1 MSTVIAVSVFELHL
15 PACRSLKEKRRVIKS
30 LIERPHRRHRVSIT
44 ESDFH
49 ELRQRAEI
57 TLALVASGERE
68 AERILDRIRGLVDSH
83 PEAELTFWEPQILG
97 SSR

>member
-1 MSTVIAVSVFELHL
+1 M
-15 PACRSLKEKRRVIKS
+15 IKS
-30 LIERPHRRHRVSIT
+30 LIERCHRRYRVSIA

-49 ELRQRAEI
+49 DLHQRAEI

-68 AERILDRIRGLVDSH
+68 AERILDRVHSLVDGY
-83 PEAELTFWEPQILG
+83 PQADLTFWEPQILG

>member
-1 MSTVIAVSVFELHL
+1 MSAVIAVSVFELHF
-15 PACRSLKEKRRVIKS
+15 PTSRSLKDKRRVIKS
-30 LIERPHRRHRVSIT
+30 LIERCHQHHRVSIT

-49 ELRQRAEI
+49 DLRQRAEI

-68 AERILDRIRGLVDSH
+68 VERILDRIRGLIDSQ
-83 PEAELTFWEPQILG
+83 PEAELIFWEPQILG

>member
-1 MSTVIAVSVFELHL
+1 MPAVIAVSVFELHL

-30 LIERPHRRHRVSIT
+30 LIERSHRRHRVSIA
-44 ESDFH
+44 ESGFH
-49 ELRQRAEI
+49 DIHQRAEI
-57 TLALVASGERE
+57 TLALVASGQRE
-68 AERILDRIRGLVDSH
+68 AERLLDGIRGLVDNH